1 MDHMDAHGPSSAA
14 EPPGA
19 PCTPAPDELAR
30 LRAALALSQAREAE
44 LAAALQAQDQLVQG
58 LSRHVPGGLMM
69 LDRLPDGH
77 RRVPYASD
85 GLFTLFDLDPT
96 LAQDPDALFL
106 ALIQRMHP
114 DHRGMLHQWEAE
126 AAAGAPVLSGDF
138 LIVCGQGEE
147 RWIAMQLGIQA
158 NDEGHRIWYGMLQD
172 VTVRQKMAHRLV
184 ERDVLLKS
192 LGRNLPGVLFKVWVS
207 PEGEAQLH
215 YVSAQ
220 VKQLYELPDS
230 TSAADWLRHYE
241 RIHPDDVAG
250 VRRLMSTRGLDT
262 SKPISYEYRVLLP
275 SKGLRWLAG
284 QAMPMPE
291 ADGSVSWYGYTS
303 DVTEQKLYADAV
315 ISAEAAERAN
325 RAKSEFLSRMSH
337 ELRTPLNAV
346 IGFAQLL
353 QMDRSTEFGDT
364 QRGHVR
370 LIEKAGQHL
379 LAVLGDVLDLSRI
392 EAGSLPLSITAQDY
406 RHVVDDALHLVSDL
420 ARRHRVT
427 LRTEGMTPHLAV
439 QADRVRLRQVL
450 ANLLVNA
457 IKYNRPGGQVSLSSW
472 KDGDR
477 VVLEVQDSGI
487 GLNATQLA
495 HLFEPFNRLGAEHTG
510 IEGTGIGLVI
520 VHRLVT
526 LMQGQIEAQS
536 TPGQGS
542 SFRIWLP
549 TASDIP
555 VDSGAMPL
563 DDAPPNSATDAPMT
577 ATILYAEDNEVNV
590 LLVQEVIRMRP
601 QWQLQVGRNGAQAL
615 ALAQAHPP
623 DLVLVDMHLGDM
635 SGFDLADAL
644 DRDGRLSKVPRVALS
659 ADAMPD
665 RIHAAQERGFKAYLT
680 KPLDVMALLRCLDEC
695 LPSGLRAS

>member
-1 MDHMDAHGPSSAA
+1 MDAHGPPSAA
-14 EPPGA
+14 ASPSPSGA
-19 PCTPAPDELAR
+19 EAQSELDR
-30 LRAALALSQAREAE
+30 LRTALALSQAREAE
-44 LAAALQAQDQLVQG
+44 LNAQLQRQEQLVQG

-77 RRVPYASD
+77 RHIPYASD
-85 GLFTLFDLDPT
+85 GLFTLFDLDPA
-96 LAQDPDALFL
+96 LAQDPDALFQ
-106 ALIQRMHP
+106 ALVQRLHP
-114 DHRGMLHQWEAE
+114 DHRSMIQRWEVA

-138 LIVCGQGEE
+138 QIVCANGEE
-147 RWIAMQLGIQA
+147 RWIAMQLGIQL
-158 NDEGHRIWYGMLQD
+158 NDDGHRIWYGMLQD
-172 VTVRQKMAHRLV
+172 VTVRQKMAQRLV

-207 PEGEAQLH
+207 PQGERQLQ

-230 TSAADWLRHYE
+230 TQPGDWQRHYE

-250 VRRLMSTRGLDT
+250 VRQLMTGQGLDT
-262 SKPISYEYRVLLP
+262 SKPISYEYRVQLP

-284 QAMPMPE
+284 QVMPMPE

-353 QMDRSTEFGDT
+353 QMDRSTEFGET

-392 EAGSLPLSITAQDY
+392 EAGSLPLNITAQDSA
-406 RHVVDDALHLVSDL
+406 HVVDDALHLVSDL
-420 ARRHRVT
+420 ARRHRIT
-427 LRTEGMTPHLAV
+427 LHTEGMVPHLAV
-439 QADRVRLRQVL
+439 RADRVRLRQVL
-450 ANLLVNA
+450 VNLLVNA
-457 IKYNRPGGQVSLSSW
+457 IKYNRPGGQVALSSW
-472 KDGDR
+472 RDGGR
-477 VVLEVQDSGI
+477 IMLEVRDSGI
-487 GLNATQLA
+487 GMDPTQLA
-495 HLFEPFNRLGAEHTG
+495 HLFEPFNRLGAERTG

-520 VHRLVT
+520 VQRLVT
-526 LMQGQIEAQS
+526 LMQGQIEAHS
-536 TPGQGS
+536 VPGQGS
-542 SFRIWLP
+542 CFRIWLP
-549 TASDIP
+549 AASETP
-555 VDSGAMPL
+555 ADSVAMPL
-563 DDAPPNSATDAPMT
+563 DDTPTTPSTDTPMT

-615 ALAQAHPP
+615 ALAQAQPP
-623 DLVLVDMHLGDM
+623 DLMLVDMHLGDM

-644 DRDGRLSKVPRVALS
+644 DRDGRLRAVPRVALS

-665 RIHAAQERGFKAYLT
+665 RIHAAEARGFKAYLT

-695 LPSGLRAS
+695 LPSGLHAD

>member
-1 MDHMDAHGPSSAA
+1 MDAHGPPSAA
-14 EPPGA
+14 ASPSPSGA
-19 PCTPAPDELAR
+19 EAQSELDR
-30 LRAALALSQAREAE
+30 LRTALALSQAREAE
-44 LAAALQAQDQLVQG
+44 LNAQLQRQEQLVQG

-77 RRVPYASD
+77 RRIPYASD
-85 GLFTLFDLDPT
+85 GLFTLFDLDPA

-106 ALIQRMHP
+106 ALVQRVHP
-114 DHRGMLHQWEAE
+114 DHRSMIQRWEVA

-138 LIVCGQGEE
+138 QIVCANGEE
-147 RWIAMQLGIQA
+147 RWIAMQLGIQL
-158 NDEGHRIWYGMLQD
+158 NDDGHRIWYGMLQD
-172 VTVRQKMAHRLV
+172 VTVRQKMAQRLV

-207 PEGEAQLH
+207 PQGEPQLQ

-230 TSAADWLRHYE
+230 TQPGDWQRHYE

-250 VRRLMSTRGLDT
+250 VRQLMTGQGLDT
-262 SKPISYEYRVLLP
+262 SKPISYEYRVQLP

-284 QAMPMPE
+284 QVMPMPE

-353 QMDRSTEFGDT
+353 QMDRSTEFGET

-392 EAGSLPLSITAQDY
+392 EAGSLPLNITAQDSA
-406 RHVVDDALHLVSDL
+406 HVVDDALHLVSDL
-420 ARRHRVT
+420 ARRHRIT
-427 LRTEGMTPHLAV
+427 LHTEGMVPHLAV
-439 QADRVRLRQVL
+439 RADRVRLRQVL
-450 ANLLVNA
+450 VNLLVNA
-457 IKYNRPGGQVSLSSW
+457 IKYNRPGGQVALSSW
-472 KDGDR
+472 RDGGR
-477 VVLEVQDSGI
+477 IMLEVRDSGI
-487 GLNATQLA
+487 GMDPTQLA
-495 HLFEPFNRLGAEHTG
+495 HLFEPFNRLGAERTG

-520 VHRLVT
+520 VQRLVT
-526 LMQGQIEAQS
+526 LMQGQIEAHS
-536 TPGQGS
+536 VPGQGS
-542 SFRIWLP
+542 CFRIWLP
-549 TASDIP
+549 AASETP
-555 VDSGAMPL
+555 ADSVAMPL
-563 DDAPPNSATDAPMT
+563 DDTPTTPSTDTPMT

-615 ALAQAHPP
+615 ALAQAQPP
-623 DLVLVDMHLGDM
+623 DLMLVDMHLGDM

-644 DRDGRLSKVPRVALS
+644 DRDGRLRAVPRVALS

-665 RIHAAQERGFKAYLT
+665 RIHAAEARGFKAYLT

-695 LPSGLRAS
+695 LPSGLHAD

>member
-1 MDHMDAHGPSSAA
+1 MDAHGPPSAA
-14 EPPGA
+14 ASPSPSGA
-19 PCTPAPDELAR
+19 EAQSELDR
-30 LRAALALSQAREAE
+30 LRTALALSQAREAE
-44 LAAALQAQDQLVQG
+44 LNAQLQRQEQLVQG

-69 LDRLPDGH
+69 LDRLPNGH
-77 RRVPYASD
+77 RRIPYASD
-85 GLFTLFDLDPT
+85 GLFTLFDLDPA

-106 ALIQRMHP
+106 ALVQRLHP
-114 DHRGMLHQWEAE
+114 DHRSMIQRWEVA

-138 LIVCGQGEE
+138 QIVCANGEE
-147 RWIAMQLGIQA
+147 RWIAMQLGIQL
-158 NDEGHRIWYGMLQD
+158 NDDGHRIWYGMLQD
-172 VTVRQKMAHRLV
+172 VTVRQKMAQRLV

-207 PEGEAQLH
+207 PQGEPQLQ

-230 TSAADWLRHYE
+230 TQPGDWQRHYE

-250 VRRLMSTRGLDT
+250 VRQLMTGQGLDT
-262 SKPISYEYRVLLP
+262 SKPISYEYRVQLP

-284 QAMPMPE
+284 QVMPMPE

-353 QMDRSTEFGDT
+353 QMDRSTEFGET

-392 EAGSLPLSITAQDY
+392 EAGSLPLNITAQDSA
-406 RHVVDDALHLVSDL
+406 HVVDDALHLVSDL
-420 ARRHRVT
+420 ARRHRIT
-427 LRTEGMTPHLAV
+427 LHTEGMVPHLAV
-439 QADRVRLRQVL
+439 RADRVRLRQVL
-450 ANLLVNA
+450 VNLLVNA
-457 IKYNRPGGQVSLSSW
+457 IKYNRPGGQVALSSW
-472 KDGDR
+472 RDGGR
-477 VVLEVQDSGI
+477 IMLEVRDSGI
-487 GLNATQLA
+487 GMDPTQLA
-495 HLFEPFNRLGAEHTG
+495 HLFEPFNRLGAERTG

-520 VHRLVT
+520 VQRLVT
-526 LMQGQIEAQS
+526 LMQGQIEAHS
-536 TPGQGS
+536 VPGQGS
-542 SFRIWLP
+542 CFRIWLP
-549 TASDIP
+549 AASETP

-563 DDAPPNSATDAPMT
+563 DDTPTTPPTDTPMT

-615 ALAQAHPP
+615 ALAQAQPP
-623 DLVLVDMHLGDM
+623 DLMLVDMHLGDM

-644 DRDGRLSKVPRVALS
+644 DRDGRLRAVPRVALS

-665 RIHAAQERGFKAYLT
+665 RIHAAEARGFKAYLT

-695 LPSGLRAS
+695 LPSGLHAD

>member
-1 MDHMDAHGPSSAA
+1 MDAHGPPSAA
-14 EPPGA
+14 ASPSPSGA
-19 PCTPAPDELAR
+19 EAQSELDR
-30 LRAALALSQAREAE
+30 LRTALALSQAREAE
-44 LAAALQAQDQLVQG
+44 LNAQLQRQEQLVQG

-77 RRVPYASD
+77 RRIPYASD
-85 GLFTLFDLDPT
+85 GLFTLFDLDPA

-106 ALIQRMHP
+106 ALVQRLHP
-114 DHRGMLHQWEAE
+114 DHRSMIQRWEVA

-138 LIVCGQGEE
+138 QIVCANGEE
-147 RWIAMQLGIQA
+147 RWIAMQLGIQL
-158 NDEGHRIWYGMLQD
+158 NDDGHRIWYGMLQD
-172 VTVRQKMAHRLV
+172 VTVRQKMAQRLV

-207 PEGEAQLH
+207 PQGERQLQ

-230 TSAADWLRHYE
+230 TQPGDWQRHYE

-250 VRRLMSTRGLDT
+250 VRQLMTGQGLDT
-262 SKPISYEYRVLLP
+262 SKPISYEYRVQLP

-284 QAMPMPE
+284 QVMPMPE

-353 QMDRSTEFGDT
+353 QMDRSTEFGET

-392 EAGSLPLSITAQDY
+392 EAGSLPLNITAQDSA
-406 RHVVDDALHLVSDL
+406 HVVDDALHLVSDL
-420 ARRHRVT
+420 ARRHRIT
-427 LRTEGMTPHLAV
+427 LHTEGMVPHLAV
-439 QADRVRLRQVL
+439 RADRVRLRQVL
-450 ANLLVNA
+450 VNLLVNA
-457 IKYNRPGGQVSLSSW
+457 IKYNRPGGQVALSSW
-472 KDGDR
+472 RDGGR
-477 VVLEVQDSGI
+477 IMLEVRDSGI
-487 GLNATQLA
+487 GMDPTQLA
-495 HLFEPFNRLGAEHTG
+495 HLFEPFNRLGAERTG

-520 VHRLVT
+520 VQRLVT
-526 LMQGQIEAQS
+526 LMQGQIEAHS
-536 TPGQGS
+536 VPGQGS
-542 SFRIWLP
+542 CFRIWLP
-549 TASDIP
+549 AASETP
-555 VDSGAMPL
+555 ADSVAMPL
-563 DDAPPNSATDAPMT
+563 DDTPTTPPTDTPMT

-615 ALAQAHPP
+615 ALAQAQPP
-623 DLVLVDMHLGDM
+623 DLMLVDMHLGDM

-644 DRDGRLSKVPRVALS
+644 DRDGRLRAVPRVALS

-665 RIHAAQERGFKAYLT
+665 RIHAAEARGFKAYLT

-695 LPSGLRAS
+695 LPSGLHAD

>member
-1 MDHMDAHGPSSAA
+1 MDAHGPPSAA
-14 EPPGA
+14 ASPSPSGA
-19 PCTPAPDELAR
+19 EAQSELDR
-30 LRAALALSQAREAE
+30 LRTALALSQAREAE
-44 LAAALQAQDQLVQG
+44 LNAQLQRQEQLVQG

-69 LDRLPDGH
+69 LDRLPNGH
-77 RRVPYASD
+77 RRIPYASD
-85 GLFTLFDLDPT
+85 GLFTLFDLDPA
-96 LAQDPDALFL
+96 LGQDPDALFQ
-106 ALIQRMHP
+106 ALIQRLHP
-114 DHRGMLHQWEAE
+114 DHRSMIQRWEVA

-138 LIVCGQGEE
+138 QIVCANGEE
-147 RWIAMQLGIQA
+147 RWIAMQLGIQL
-158 NDEGHRIWYGMLQD
+158 NDDGHRIWYGMLQD
-172 VTVRQKMAHRLV
+172 VTVRQKMAQRLV

-207 PEGEAQLH
+207 PQGEPQLQ

-230 TSAADWLRHYE
+230 TQPGDWQRHYE

-250 VRRLMSTRGLDT
+250 VRQLMTGQGLDT
-262 SKPISYEYRVLLP
+262 SKPISYEYRVQLP

-284 QAMPMPE
+284 QVMPMPE

-353 QMDRSTEFGDT
+353 QMDRSTEFGET

-392 EAGSLPLSITAQDY
+392 EAGSLPLNITAQDSA
-406 RHVVDDALHLVSDL
+406 HVVDDALHLVSDL
-420 ARRHRVT
+420 ARRHRIT
-427 LRTEGMTPHLAV
+427 LHTEGMVPQLTV
-439 QADRVRLRQVL
+439 RADRVRLRQVL
-450 ANLLVNA
+450 VNLLVNA
-457 IKYNRPGGQVSLSSW
+457 IKYNRPGGQVALSSW
-472 KDGDR
+472 RDGGR
-477 VVLEVQDSGI
+477 IMLEVRDSGI
-487 GLNATQLA
+487 GMDPTQLA
-495 HLFEPFNRLGAEHTG
+495 HLFEPFNRLGAERTG

-520 VHRLVT
+520 VQRLVT
-526 LMQGQIEAQS
+526 LMQGQIEAHS
-536 TPGQGS
+536 VPGQGS
-542 SFRIWLP
+542 CFRIWLP
-549 TASDIP
+549 AASETP

-563 DDAPPNSATDAPMT
+563 DDTPTTPPTDTPMT

-615 ALAQAHPP
+615 ALAQAQPP
-623 DLVLVDMHLGDM
+623 DLMLVDMHLGDM

-644 DRDGRLSKVPRVALS
+644 DRDGRLRAVPRVALS

-665 RIHAAQERGFKAYLT
+665 RIHAAEARGFKAYLT

-695 LPSGLRAS
+695 LPSGLHAD

>member
-1 MDHMDAHGPSSAA
+1 MDAHGPPSAA
-14 EPPGA
+14 ASPSPSGA
-19 PCTPAPDELAR
+19 EAQSELDR
-30 LRAALALSQAREAE
+30 LRTALALSQAREAE
-44 LAAALQAQDQLVQG
+44 LNAQLQRQEQLVQG

-69 LDRLPDGH
+69 LDRLPNGH
-77 RRVPYASD
+77 RRIPYASD
-85 GLFTLFDLDPT
+85 GLFTLFDLDPA
-96 LAQDPDALFL
+96 LAQDPDALFQ
-106 ALIQRMHP
+106 ALVQRLHP
-114 DHRGMLHQWEAE
+114 DHRSMIQRWEVA

-138 LIVCGQGEE
+138 QIVCANGEE
-147 RWIAMQLGIQA
+147 RWIAMQLGIQL
-158 NDEGHRIWYGMLQD
+158 NDDGHRIWYGMLQD
-172 VTVRQKMAHRLV
+172 VTVRQKMAQRLV

-207 PEGEAQLH
+207 PQGERQLQ

-230 TSAADWLRHYE
+230 TQPGDWQRHYE

-250 VRRLMSTRGLDT
+250 VRQLMTGQGLDT
-262 SKPISYEYRVLLP
+262 SKPISYEYRVQLP

-284 QAMPMPE
+284 QVMPMPE

-353 QMDRSTEFGDT
+353 QMDRSTEFGET

-392 EAGSLPLSITAQDY
+392 EAGSLPLNITAQDSA
-406 RHVVDDALHLVSDL
+406 HVVDDALHLVSDL
-420 ARRHRVT
+420 ARRHRIT
-427 LRTEGMTPHLAV
+427 LHTEGMVPHLAV
-439 QADRVRLRQVL
+439 RADRVRLRQVL
-450 ANLLVNA
+450 VNLLVNA
-457 IKYNRPGGQVSLSSW
+457 IKYNRPGGQVALSSW
-472 KDGDR
+472 RDGGR
-477 VVLEVQDSGI
+477 IMLEVRDSGI
-487 GLNATQLA
+487 GMDPTQLA
-495 HLFEPFNRLGAEHTG
+495 HLFEPFNRLGAERTG

-520 VHRLVT
+520 VQRLVT
-526 LMQGQIEAQS
+526 LMQGQIEAHS
-536 TPGQGS
+536 VPGQGS
-542 SFRIWLP
+542 CFRIWLP
-549 TASDIP
+549 AASETP
-555 VDSGAMPL
+555 ADSVAMPL
-563 DDAPPNSATDAPMT
+563 DDTPTTPSTDTPMT

-615 ALAQAHPP
+615 ALAQAQPP
-623 DLVLVDMHLGDM
+623 DLMLVDMHLGDM

-644 DRDGRLSKVPRVALS
+644 DRDGRLRAVPRVALS

-665 RIHAAQERGFKAYLT
+665 RIHAAEARGFKAYLT

-695 LPSGLRAS
+695 LPSGLHAD

>member
-1 MDHMDAHGPSSAA
+1 MDAHGPSPAA
-14 EPPGA
+14 ASPGPSGA
-19 PCTPAPDELAR
+19 ATPDELER
-30 LRAALALSQAREAE
+30 LRTALALSQAREAA
-44 LAAALQAQDQLVQG
+44 LSAQLQAQDQLVQG

-77 RRVPYASD
+77 RRIPYASD
-85 GLFTLFDLDPT
+85 GLFTLFDLDPA
-96 LAQDPDALFL
+96 LGQDPDALFV
-106 ALIQRMHP
+106 ALVQRLHP
-114 DHRGMLHQWEAE
+114 DYRSILPQWEAA
-126 AAAGAPVLSGDF
+126 AAAGAPMLSGDF
-138 LIVCGQGEE
+138 QIVCANGEA
-147 RWIAMQLGIQA
+147 RWIAMQLGIQL
-158 NDEGHRIWYGMLQD
+158 NDAGHRIWYGMLQD
-172 VTVRQKMAHRLV
+172 VTVRQKMAHRLL

-192 LGRNLPGVLFKVWVS
+192 LGRNLPGVLFKIWVS
-207 PEGEAQLH
+207 PQGVPQLQ

-220 VKQLYELPDS
+220 VKQLYELPDDLQPG
-230 TSAADWLRHYE
+230 DWTRHYE

-250 VRRLMSTRGLDT
+250 VRRLMMAKDLDT
-262 SKPISYEYRVLLP
+262 SKPISYEYRVQLP

-353 QMDRSTEFGDT
+353 QLDRSTEFGET

-379 LAVLGDVLDLSRI
+379 LSMLGDVLDLSRI
-392 EAGSLPLSITAQDY
+392 EAGSLPLNITAQDCA
-406 RHVVDDALHLVSDL
+406 HVVDDALHLVSDL
-420 ARRHRVT
+420 ARRHRIT
-427 LRTEGMTPHLAV
+427 LHTEGMAPQLTV
-439 QADRVRLRQVL
+439 RADRVRLRQVL
-450 ANLLVNA
+450 VNLLVNA
-457 IKYNRPGGQVSLSSW
+457 IKYNRPGGQVALSSW
-472 KDGDR
+472 QEGGR
-477 VVLEVQDSGI
+477 ILLEVRDSGI
-487 GLNATQLA
+487 GMDATQLA
-495 HLFEPFNRLGAEHTG
+495 HLFEPFNRLGAERTG

-520 VHRLVT
+520 VQRLVT
-526 LMQGQIEAQS
+526 LMQGQIEAHS
-536 TPGQGS
+536 EPGQGS
-542 SFRIWLP
+542 CFRIWLP
-549 TASDIP
+549 AASDTP

-563 DDAPPNSATDAPMT
+563 DDAPSPSPSDTPMT

-601 QWQLQVGRNGAQAL
+601 QWRLQVGRNGAQAL

-623 DLVLVDMHLGDM
+623 DLMLVDMHLGDM

-644 DRDGRLSKVPRVALS
+644 DRDGRLRQVPRVALS

-665 RIHAAQERGFKAYLT
+665 RIHAAEARGFKAYLT

-695 LPSGLRAS
+695 LPSGLNAH

>member
-1 MDHMDAHGPSSAA
+1 MDAHGPPSAA
-14 EPPGA
+14 ASPSPSGA
-19 PCTPAPDELAR
+19 EAQSELDR
-30 LRAALALSQAREAE
+30 LRTALALSQAREAE
-44 LAAALQAQDQLVQG
+44 LKAQLQRQEQLVQG

-77 RRVPYASD
+77 RRIPYASD
-85 GLFTLFDLDPT
+85 GLFTLFDLDPA
-96 LAQDPDALFL
+96 LAQDPDALFQ
-106 ALIQRMHP
+106 ALVQRLHP
-114 DHRGMLHQWEAE
+114 DHRSMIQRWEVA

-138 LIVCGQGEE
+138 QIVCANGEE
-147 RWIAMQLGIQA
+147 RWIAMQLGIQL
-158 NDEGHRIWYGMLQD
+158 NDDGHRIWYGMLQD
-172 VTVRQKMAHRLV
+172 VTVRQKMAQRLV

-207 PEGEAQLH
+207 PQGERQLQ

-230 TSAADWLRHYE
+230 TQPGDWQRHYE

-250 VRRLMSTRGLDT
+250 VRQLMTGQGLDT
-262 SKPISYEYRVLLP
+262 SKPISYEYRVQLP

-284 QAMPMPE
+284 QVMPMPE

-353 QMDRSTEFGDT
+353 QMDRSTEFGET

-392 EAGSLPLSITAQDY
+392 EAGSLPLNITAQDSA
-406 RHVVDDALHLVSDL
+406 HVVDDALHLVSDL
-420 ARRHRVT
+420 ARRHRIT
-427 LRTEGMTPHLAV
+427 LHTEGMVPHLAV
-439 QADRVRLRQVL
+439 RADRVRLRQVL
-450 ANLLVNA
+450 VNLLVNA
-457 IKYNRPGGQVSLSSW
+457 IKYNRPGGQVALSSW
-472 KDGDR
+472 RDGGR
-477 VVLEVQDSGI
+477 IMLEVRDSGI
-487 GLNATQLA
+487 GMDPTQLA
-495 HLFEPFNRLGAEHTG
+495 HLFEPFNRLGAERTG

-520 VHRLVT
+520 VQRLVT
-526 LMQGQIEAQS
+526 LMQGQIEAHS
-536 TPGQGS
+536 VPGQGS
-542 SFRIWLP
+542 CFRIWLP
-549 TASDIP
+549 AASETP
-555 VDSGAMPL
+555 ADSVAMPL
-563 DDAPPNSATDAPMT
+563 DDTPTTPPTDTPMT

-615 ALAQAHPP
+615 ALAQAQPP
-623 DLVLVDMHLGDM
+623 DLMLVDMHLGDM

-644 DRDGRLSKVPRVALS
+644 DRDGRLRAVPRVALS

-665 RIHAAQERGFKAYLT
+665 RIHAAEARGFKAYLT

-695 LPSGLRAS
+695 LPSGLHAD

>member
-1 MDHMDAHGPSSAA
+1 MDAHGPPSAA
-14 EPPGA
+14 ASPSPSGA
-19 PCTPAPDELAR
+19 EAQSELDR
-30 LRAALALSQAREAE
+30 LRTALALSQAREAE
-44 LAAALQAQDQLVQG
+44 LNAQLQRQEQLVQG

-77 RRVPYASD
+77 RHIPYASD
-85 GLFTLFDLDPT
+85 GLFTLFDLDPA
-96 LAQDPDALFL
+96 LAQDPDALFQ
-106 ALIQRMHP
+106 ALVQRLHP
-114 DHRGMLHQWEAE
+114 DHRSMIQRWEVA

-138 LIVCGQGEE
+138 QIVCANGEE
-147 RWIAMQLGIQA
+147 RWIAMQLGIQL
-158 NDEGHRIWYGMLQD
+158 NDDGHRIWYGMLQD
-172 VTVRQKMAHRLV
+172 VTVRQKMAQRLV

-207 PEGEAQLH
+207 PQGERQLQ

-230 TSAADWLRHYE
+230 TQPGDWQRHYE

-250 VRRLMSTRGLDT
+250 VRQLMTGQGLDT
-262 SKPISYEYRVLLP
+262 SKPISYEYRVQLP

-284 QAMPMPE
+284 QVMPMPE

-353 QMDRSTEFGDT
+353 QMDRSTEFGET

-379 LAVLGDVLDLSRI
+379 LAVLGDVVDLSRTG
-392 EAGSLPLSITAQDY
+392 AGSLPLNITAQDSA
-406 RHVVDDALHLVSDL
+406 HVVDDALHLVSDL
-420 ARRHRVT
+420 ARRHRIT
-427 LRTEGMTPHLAV
+427 LHTEGMVPHLAV
-439 QADRVRLRQVL
+439 RADRVRLRQVL
-450 ANLLVNA
+450 VNLLVNA
-457 IKYNRPGGQVSLSSW
+457 IKYNRPGGQVALSSW
-472 KDGDR
+472 RDGGR
-477 VVLEVQDSGI
+477 IMLEVRDSGI
-487 GLNATQLA
+487 GMDPTQLA
-495 HLFEPFNRLGAEHTG
+495 HLFEPFTRLGADRTG

-520 VHRLVT
+520 VQRLVT
-526 LMQGQIEAQS
+526 LMQGQIEAHS
-536 TPGQGS
+536 VPGQGS
-542 SFRIWLP
+542 CFRIWLP
-549 TASDIP
+549 AASETP
-555 VDSGAMPL
+555 ADSVAMPL
-563 DDAPPNSATDAPMT
+563 DDTPTTPSTDTPMT

-615 ALAQAHPP
+615 ALAQAQPP
-623 DLVLVDMHLGDM
+623 DLMLVDMHLGDM

-644 DRDGRLSKVPRVALS
+644 DRDGRLRAVPRVALS

-665 RIHAAQERGFKAYLT
+665 RIHAAEARGFKAYLT

-695 LPSGLRAS
+695 LPSGLHAD

>member
-1 MDHMDAHGPSSAA
+1 MDAHGPPSAA
-14 EPPGA
+14 ASPSPSGA
-19 PCTPAPDELAR
+19 EAQSELDR
-30 LRAALALSQAREAE
+30 LRTALALSQAREAE
-44 LAAALQAQDQLVQG
+44 LNAQLQRQEQLVQG

-77 RRVPYASD
+77 RRIPYASD
-85 GLFTLFDLDPT
+85 GLFTLFDLDPA
-96 LAQDPDALFL
+96 LAQDPDALFQ
-106 ALIQRMHP
+106 ALVQRLHP
-114 DHRGMLHQWEAE
+114 DHRSMIQRWEVA

-138 LIVCGQGEE
+138 QIVCANGEE
-147 RWIAMQLGIQA
+147 RWIAMQLGIQL
-158 NDEGHRIWYGMLQD
+158 NDDGHRIWYGMLQD
-172 VTVRQKMAHRLV
+172 VTVRQKMAQRLV

-207 PEGEAQLH
+207 PQGERQLQ

-230 TSAADWLRHYE
+230 TQPGDWQRHYE

-250 VRRLMSTRGLDT
+250 VRQLMTGQGLDT
-262 SKPISYEYRVLLP
+262 SKPISYEYRVQLP

-284 QAMPMPE
+284 QVMPMPE

-353 QMDRSTEFGDT
+353 QMDRSTEFGET

-392 EAGSLPLSITAQDY
+392 EAGSLPLNITAQDSA
-406 RHVVDDALHLVSDL
+406 HVVDDALHLVSDL
-420 ARRHRVT
+420 ARRHRIT
-427 LRTEGMTPHLAV
+427 LHTEGMVPHLAV
-439 QADRVRLRQVL
+439 RADRVRLRQVL
-450 ANLLVNA
+450 VNLLVNA
-457 IKYNRPGGQVSLSSW
+457 IKYNRPGGQVALSSW
-472 KDGDR
+472 RDGGR
-477 VVLEVQDSGI
+477 IMLEVRDSGI
-487 GLNATQLA
+487 GMDPTQLA
-495 HLFEPFNRLGAEHTG
+495 HLFEPFNRLGAERTG

-520 VHRLVT
+520 VQRLVT
-526 LMQGQIEAQS
+526 LMQGQIEAHS
-536 TPGQGS
+536 VPGQGS
-542 SFRIWLP
+542 CFRIWLP
-549 TASDIP
+549 AASETP
-555 VDSGAMPL
+555 ADSVAMPL
-563 DDAPPNSATDAPMT
+563 DDTPTTPSTDTPMT

-615 ALAQAHPP
+615 ALAQAQPP
-623 DLVLVDMHLGDM
+623 DLMLVDMHLGDM

-644 DRDGRLSKVPRVALS
+644 DRDGRLRAVPRVALS

-665 RIHAAQERGFKAYLT
+665 RIHAAEARGFKAYLT

-695 LPSGLRAS
+695 LPSGLHAD

>member
-1 MDHMDAHGPSSAA
+1 MDAHGPPSAA
-14 EPPGA
+14 ASPSPSGA
-19 PCTPAPDELAR
+19 EAQSELDR
-30 LRAALALSQAREAE
+30 LRTALALSQAREAE
-44 LAAALQAQDQLVQG
+44 LNAQLQRQEQLVQG

-77 RRVPYASD
+77 RRIPYASD
-85 GLFTLFDLDPT
+85 GLFTLFDLDPA

-106 ALIQRMHP
+106 ALVQRVHP
-114 DHRGMLHQWEAE
+114 DHRSMIQRWEVA

-138 LIVCGQGEE
+138 QIVCANGEE
-147 RWIAMQLGIQA
+147 RWIAMQLGIQL
-158 NDEGHRIWYGMLQD
+158 NDDGHRIWYGMLQD
-172 VTVRQKMAHRLV
+172 VTVRQKMAQRLV

-207 PEGEAQLH
+207 PQGEPQLQ

-230 TSAADWLRHYE
+230 TQPGDWQRHYE

-250 VRRLMSTRGLDT
+250 VRQLMTGQGLDT
-262 SKPISYEYRVLLP
+262 SKPISYEYRVQLP

-284 QAMPMPE
+284 QVMPMPE

-353 QMDRSTEFGDT
+353 QMDRSTEFGET

-379 LAVLGDVLDLSRI
+379 LSVLGDVLDLSRI
-392 EAGSLPLSITAQDY
+392 EAGSLPLNITAQDSA
-406 RHVVDDALHLVSDL
+406 HVVDDALHLVSDL
-420 ARRHRVT
+420 ARRHRIT
-427 LRTEGMTPHLAV
+427 LHTEGMVPQLTV
-439 QADRVRLRQVL
+439 RADRVRLRQVL
-450 ANLLVNA
+450 VNLLVNA
-457 IKYNRPGGQVSLSSW
+457 IKYNRPGGQVALSSW
-472 KDGDR
+472 RDGGR
-477 VVLEVQDSGI
+477 IMLEVRDSGI
-487 GLNATQLA
+487 GMDPTQLA
-495 HLFEPFNRLGAEHTG
+495 HLFEPFNRLGAERTG

-520 VHRLVT
+520 VQRLVT
-526 LMQGQIEAQS
+526 LMQGQIEAHS
-536 TPGQGS
+536 VPGQGS
-542 SFRIWLP
+542 CFRIWLP
-549 TASDIP
+549 AASETP

-563 DDAPPNSATDAPMT
+563 DDTPTTPSTDTPMT

-615 ALAQAHPP
+615 ALAQAQPP
-623 DLVLVDMHLGDM
+623 DLMLVDMHLGDM

-644 DRDGRLSKVPRVALS
+644 DRDGRLRTVPRVALS

-665 RIHAAQERGFKAYLT
+665 RIHAAEARGFKAYLT

-695 LPSGLRAS
+695 LPSGLHAD

>member
-1 MDHMDAHGPSSAA
+1 MDAHGPPSAA
-14 EPPGA
+14 ASPSPSGA
-19 PCTPAPDELAR
+19 EAPSELDR
-30 LRAALALSQAREAE
+30 LRTALALSQAREAE
-44 LAAALQAQDQLVQG
+44 LKAQLQRQEQLVQG

-69 LDRLPDGH
+69 LDRLPNGH
-77 RRVPYASD
+77 RRIPYASD
-85 GLFTLFDLDPT
+85 GLFTLFDLDPA

-106 ALIQRMHP
+106 ALVQRLHP
-114 DHRGMLHQWEAE
+114 DHRSMIQRWEVA

-138 LIVCGQGEE
+138 QIVCANGEE
-147 RWIAMQLGIQA
+147 RWIAMQLGIQL
-158 NDEGHRIWYGMLQD
+158 NDDGHRIWYGMLQD
-172 VTVRQKMAHRLV
+172 VTVRQKMAQRLV

-207 PEGEAQLH
+207 PQGEPQLQ

-230 TSAADWLRHYE
+230 TQPGDWQRHYE

-250 VRRLMSTRGLDT
+250 VRQLMTGQGLDT
-262 SKPISYEYRVLLP
+262 SKPISYEYRVQLP

-284 QAMPMPE
+284 QVMPMPE

-353 QMDRSTEFGDT
+353 QMDRSTEFGET

-392 EAGSLPLSITAQDY
+392 EAGSLPLNITAQDSA
-406 RHVVDDALHLVSDL
+406 HVVDDALHLVSDL
-420 ARRHRVT
+420 ARRHRIT
-427 LRTEGMTPHLAV
+427 LHTEGMVPHLAV
-439 QADRVRLRQVL
+439 RADRVRLRQVL
-450 ANLLVNA
+450 VNLLVNA
-457 IKYNRPGGQVSLSSW
+457 IKYNRPGGQVALSSW
-472 KDGDR
+472 RDGGR
-477 VVLEVQDSGI
+477 IMLEVRDSGI
-487 GLNATQLA
+487 GMDPTQLA
-495 HLFEPFNRLGAEHTG
+495 HLFEPFNRLGAERTG

-520 VHRLVT
+520 VQRLVT
-526 LMQGQIEAQS
+526 LMQGQIEAHS
-536 TPGQGS
+536 VPGQGS
-542 SFRIWLP
+542 CFRIWLP
-549 TASDIP
+549 AASETP
-555 VDSGAMPL
+555 ADSVAMPL
-563 DDAPPNSATDAPMT
+563 DDTPTTPSTDTPMT

-615 ALAQAHPP
+615 ALAQAQPP
-623 DLVLVDMHLGDM
+623 DLMLVDMHLGDM

-644 DRDGRLSKVPRVALS
+644 DRDGRLRAVPRVALS

-665 RIHAAQERGFKAYLT
+665 RIHAAEARGFKAYLT

-695 LPSGLRAS
+695 LPSGLHAD

>member
-1 MDHMDAHGPSSAA
+1 MDAHGPPSAA
-14 EPPGA
+14 ASPSPSGA
-19 PCTPAPDELAR
+19 EAQSELDR
-30 LRAALALSQAREAE
+30 LRTALALSQAREAE
-44 LAAALQAQDQLVQG
+44 LNAQLQRQEQLVQG

-77 RRVPYASD
+77 RHIPYASD
-85 GLFTLFDLDPT
+85 GLFTLFDLDPA
-96 LAQDPDALFL
+96 LAQDPDALFQ
-106 ALIQRMHP
+106 ALVQRLHP
-114 DHRGMLHQWEAE
+114 DHRSMIQRWEVA

-138 LIVCGQGEE
+138 QIVCANGEE
-147 RWIAMQLGIQA
+147 RWIAMQLGIQL
-158 NDEGHRIWYGMLQD
+158 NDDGHRIWYGMLQD
-172 VTVRQKMAHRLV
+172 VTVRQKMAQRLV

-207 PEGEAQLH
+207 PQGERQLQ

-230 TSAADWLRHYE
+230 TQPGDWQRHYE

-250 VRRLMSTRGLDT
+250 VRQLMTGQGLDT
-262 SKPISYEYRVLLP
+262 SKPISYEYRVQLP

-284 QAMPMPE
+284 QVMPMPE

-353 QMDRSTEFGDT
+353 QMDRSTEFGET

-392 EAGSLPLSITAQDY
+392 EAGSLPLNITAQDSA
-406 RHVVDDALHLVSDL
+406 HVVDDALHLVSDL
-420 ARRHRVT
+420 AHRHRIT
-427 LRTEGMTPHLAV
+427 LHTEGMVPHLAV
-439 QADRVRLRQVL
+439 RADRVRLRQVL
-450 ANLLVNA
+450 VNLLVNA
-457 IKYNRPGGQVSLSSW
+457 IKYNRPGGQVALSSW
-472 KDGDR
+472 RDGGR
-477 VVLEVQDSGI
+477 IMLEVRDSGI
-487 GLNATQLA
+487 GMDPTQLA
-495 HLFEPFNRLGAEHTG
+495 HLFEPFNRLGAERTG

-520 VHRLVT
+520 VQRLVT
-526 LMQGQIEAQS
+526 LMQGQIEAHS
-536 TPGQGS
+536 VPGQGS
-542 SFRIWLP
+542 CFRIWLP
-549 TASDIP
+549 AASETP
-555 VDSGAMPL
+555 ADSVAMPL
-563 DDAPPNSATDAPMT
+563 DDTPTTPSTDTPMT

-615 ALAQAHPP
+615 ALAQAQPP
-623 DLVLVDMHLGDM
+623 DLMLVDMHLGDM

-644 DRDGRLSKVPRVALS
+644 DRDGRLRAVPRVALS

-665 RIHAAQERGFKAYLT
+665 RIHAAEARGFKAYLT

-695 LPSGLRAS
+695 LPSGLHAD

>member
-1 MDHMDAHGPSSAA
+1 MDAHGPPSAA
-14 EPPGA
+14 ASPSPSGA
-19 PCTPAPDELAR
+19 EAQSELDR
-30 LRAALALSQAREAE
+30 LRTALALSQAREAE
-44 LAAALQAQDQLVQG
+44 LNAQLQRQEQLVQG

-77 RRVPYASD
+77 RHIPYASD
-85 GLFTLFDLDPT
+85 GLFTLFDLDPA
-96 LAQDPDALFL
+96 LGQDPDALFQ
-106 ALIQRMHP
+106 ALVQRLHP
-114 DHRGMLHQWEAE
+114 DHRSMIQRWEVA

-138 LIVCGQGEE
+138 QIVCANGEE
-147 RWIAMQLGIQA
+147 RWIAMQLGIQL
-158 NDEGHRIWYGMLQD
+158 NDDGHRIWYGMLQD
-172 VTVRQKMAHRLV
+172 VTVRQKMAQRLV

-207 PEGEAQLH
+207 PQGEPQLQ

-230 TSAADWLRHYE
+230 TQPGDWQRHYE

-250 VRRLMSTRGLDT
+250 VRQLMTGQGLDT
-262 SKPISYEYRVLLP
+262 SKPISYEYRVQLP

-284 QAMPMPE
+284 QVMPMPE

-353 QMDRSTEFGDT
+353 QMDRSTEFGET
-364 QRGHVR
+364 QRGHVH

-392 EAGSLPLSITAQDY
+392 EAGSLPLNITAQDSA
-406 RHVVDDALHLVSDL
+406 HVVDDALHLVSDL
-420 ARRHRVT
+420 ARRHRIT
-427 LRTEGMTPHLAV
+427 LHTEGMVPHLAV
-439 QADRVRLRQVL
+439 RADRVRLRQVL
-450 ANLLVNA
+450 VNLLVNA
-457 IKYNRPGGQVSLSSW
+457 IKYNRPGGQVALSSW
-472 KDGDR
+472 RDGGR
-477 VVLEVQDSGI
+477 IMLEVRDSGI
-487 GLNATQLA
+487 GMDPTQLA
-495 HLFEPFNRLGAEHTG
+495 HLFEPFNRLGAERTG

-520 VHRLVT
+520 VQRLVT
-526 LMQGQIEAQS
+526 LMQGQIEAHS
-536 TPGQGS
+536 VPGQGS
-542 SFRIWLP
+542 CFRIWLP
-549 TASDIP
+549 AASETP
-555 VDSGAMPL
+555 ADSVAMPL
-563 DDAPPNSATDAPMT
+563 DDTPTTPSTDTPMT

-615 ALAQAHPP
+615 ALAQAQPP
-623 DLVLVDMHLGDM
+623 DLMLVDMHLGDM

-644 DRDGRLSKVPRVALS
+644 DRDGRLRAVPRVALS

-665 RIHAAQERGFKAYLT
+665 RIHAAEARGFKAYLT

-695 LPSGLRAS
+695 LPSGLHAD

>member
-1 MDHMDAHGPSSAA
+1 MDAHGPPSAA
-14 EPPGA
+14 ASPSPSGA
-19 PCTPAPDELAR
+19 EAQSELDR
-30 LRAALALSQAREAE
+30 LRTALALSQAREAE
-44 LAAALQAQDQLVQG
+44 LNAQLQRQEQLVQG

-77 RRVPYASD
+77 RRIPYASD
-85 GLFTLFDLDPT
+85 GLFTLFDLDPA

-106 ALIQRMHP
+106 ALVQRLHP
-114 DHRGMLHQWEAE
+114 DHRSMIQRWEVA

-138 LIVCGQGEE
+138 QIVCANGEE
-147 RWIAMQLGIQA
+147 RWIAMQLGIQL
-158 NDEGHRIWYGMLQD
+158 NDDGHRIWYGMLQD
-172 VTVRQKMAHRLV
+172 VTVRQKMAQRLV

-207 PEGEAQLH
+207 PQGEPQLQ

-230 TSAADWLRHYE
+230 TQPGDWQRHYE

-250 VRRLMSTRGLDT
+250 VRQLMTGQGLDT
-262 SKPISYEYRVLLP
+262 SKPISYEYRVQLP

-284 QAMPMPE
+284 QVMPMPE

-353 QMDRSTEFGDT
+353 QMDRSTEFGET

-392 EAGSLPLSITAQDY
+392 EAGSLPLNITAQDSA
-406 RHVVDDALHLVSDL
+406 HVVDDALHLVSDL
-420 ARRHRVT
+420 AHRHRIT
-427 LRTEGMTPHLAV
+427 LHTEGMVPHLAV
-439 QADRVRLRQVL
+439 RADRVRLRQVL
-450 ANLLVNA
+450 VNLLVNA
-457 IKYNRPGGQVSLSSW
+457 IKYNRPGGQVALSSW
-472 KDGDR
+472 RDGGR
-477 VVLEVQDSGI
+477 IMLEVRDSGI
-487 GLNATQLA
+487 GMDPTQLA
-495 HLFEPFNRLGAEHTG
+495 HLFEPFNRLGAERTG

-520 VHRLVT
+520 VQRLVT
-526 LMQGQIEAQS
+526 LMQGQIEAHS
-536 TPGQGS
+536 VPGQGS
-542 SFRIWLP
+542 CFRIWLP
-549 TASDIP
+549 AASETP

-563 DDAPPNSATDAPMT
+563 DDTPTTPSTDTPMT

-615 ALAQAHPP
+615 ALAQAQPP
-623 DLVLVDMHLGDM
+623 DLMLVDMHLGDM

-644 DRDGRLSKVPRVALS
+644 DRDGRLRAVPRVALS

-665 RIHAAQERGFKAYLT
+665 RIHAAEARGFKAYLT

-695 LPSGLRAS
+695 LPSGLHAD

>member
-1 MDHMDAHGPSSAA
+1 MDAHGPPSAA
-14 EPPGA
+14 ASPSPSGA
-19 PCTPAPDELAR
+19 EAQSELDR
-30 LRAALALSQAREAE
+30 LRTALALSQAREAE
-44 LAAALQAQDQLVQG
+44 LNAKLQRQEQLVQG

-77 RRVPYASD
+77 RRIPYASD
-85 GLFTLFDLDPT
+85 GLFTLFDLDPA

-106 ALIQRMHP
+106 ALVQRVHP
-114 DHRGMLHQWEAE
+114 DHRSMIQRWEVA

-138 LIVCGQGEE
+138 QIVCANGEE
-147 RWIAMQLGIQA
+147 RWIAMQLGIQL
-158 NDEGHRIWYGMLQD
+158 NDDGHRIWYGMLQD
-172 VTVRQKMAHRLV
+172 VTVRQKMAQRLV

-207 PEGEAQLH
+207 PQGEPQLQ

-230 TSAADWLRHYE
+230 TQPGDWQRHYE

-250 VRRLMSTRGLDT
+250 VRQLMTGQGLDT
-262 SKPISYEYRVLLP
+262 SKPISYEYRVQLP

-284 QAMPMPE
+284 QVMPMPE

-353 QMDRSTEFGDT
+353 QMDRSTEFGET

-392 EAGSLPLSITAQDY
+392 EAGSLPLNITAQDSA
-406 RHVVDDALHLVSDL
+406 HVVDDALHLVSDL
-420 ARRHRVT
+420 ARRHRIT
-427 LRTEGMTPHLAV
+427 LHTEGMVPHLAV
-439 QADRVRLRQVL
+439 RADRVRLRQVL
-450 ANLLVNA
+450 VNLLVNA
-457 IKYNRPGGQVSLSSW
+457 IKYNRPGGQVALSSW
-472 KDGDR
+472 RDGGR
-477 VVLEVQDSGI
+477 IMLEVRDSGI
-487 GLNATQLA
+487 GMDPTQLA
-495 HLFEPFNRLGAEHTG
+495 HLFEPFNRLGAERTG

-520 VHRLVT
+520 VQRLVT
-526 LMQGQIEAQS
+526 LMQGQIEAHS
-536 TPGQGS
+536 VPGQGS
-542 SFRIWLP
+542 CFRIWLP
-549 TASDIP
+549 AASETP
-555 VDSGAMPL
+555 ADSVAMPL
-563 DDAPPNSATDAPMT
+563 DDTPTTPSTDTPMT

-615 ALAQAHPP
+615 ALAQAQPP
-623 DLVLVDMHLGDM
+623 DLMLVDMHLGDM

-644 DRDGRLSKVPRVALS
+644 DRDGRLRAVPRVALS

-665 RIHAAQERGFKAYLT
+665 RIHAAEARGFKAYLT

-695 LPSGLRAS
+695 LPSGLHAD

>member
-1 MDHMDAHGPSSAA
+1 MDAHGPPSAA
-14 EPPGA
+14 ASHSPSGA
-19 PCTPAPDELAR
+19 EAPSELDR
-30 LRAALALSQAREAE
+30 LRTALALSQAREAE
-44 LAAALQAQDQLVQG
+44 LNAQLQRQEHLVQG

-77 RRVPYASD
+77 RHIPYASD
-85 GLFTLFDLDPT
+85 GLFTLFDLDPA

-106 ALIQRMHP
+106 ALVQRVHP
-114 DHRGMLHQWEAE
+114 DHRSMIQRWEVA

-138 LIVCGQGEE
+138 QIVCANGEE
-147 RWIAMQLGIQA
+147 RWIAMQLGIQL
-158 NDEGHRIWYGMLQD
+158 NDDGHRIWYGMLQD
-172 VTVRQKMAHRLV
+172 VTVRQKMAQRLV

-207 PEGEAQLH
+207 PQGERQLQ

-230 TSAADWLRHYE
+230 TQPGDWQRHYE

-250 VRRLMSTRGLDT
+250 VRQLMTGQGLDT
-262 SKPISYEYRVLLP
+262 SKPISYEYRVQLP

-284 QAMPMPE
+284 QVMPMPE

-353 QMDRSTEFGDT
+353 QMDRSTEFGET

-392 EAGSLPLSITAQDY
+392 EAGSLPLNITAQDSA
-406 RHVVDDALHLVSDL
+406 HVVDDALHLVSDL
-420 ARRHRVT
+420 ARRHRIT
-427 LRTEGMTPHLAV
+427 LHTEGMVPHLAV
-439 QADRVRLRQVL
+439 RADRVRLRQVL
-450 ANLLVNA
+450 VNLLVNA
-457 IKYNRPGGQVSLSSW
+457 IKYNRPGGQVALSSW
-472 KDGDR
+472 RDGGR
-477 VVLEVQDSGI
+477 IMLEVRDSGI
-487 GLNATQLA
+487 GMDPTQLA
-495 HLFEPFNRLGAEHTG
+495 HLFEPFNRLGAERTG

-520 VHRLVT
+520 VQRLVT
-526 LMQGQIEAQS
+526 LMQGQIEAHS
-536 TPGQGS
+536 VPGQGS
-542 SFRIWLP
+542 CFRIWLP
-549 TASDIP
+549 AASETP
-555 VDSGAMPL
+555 ADSVAMPL
-563 DDAPPNSATDAPMT
+563 DDTPTTPSTDTPMT

-615 ALAQAHPP
+615 ALAQAQPP
-623 DLVLVDMHLGDM
+623 DLMLVDMHLGDM

-644 DRDGRLSKVPRVALS
+644 DRDGRLRAVPRVALS

-665 RIHAAQERGFKAYLT
+665 RIHAAEARGFKAYLT

-695 LPSGLRAS
+695 LPSGLHAD

>member
-1 MDHMDAHGPSSAA
+1 MDAHGPPSAA
-14 EPPGA
+14 ASPSPSGA
-19 PCTPAPDELAR
+19 EAQSELDR
-30 LRAALALSQAREAE
+30 LRTALALSQAREAE
-44 LAAALQAQDQLVQG
+44 LNAQLQRQEQLVQG

-69 LDRLPDGH
+69 LDRLPNGH
-77 RRVPYASD
+77 RRIPYASD
-85 GLFTLFDLDPT
+85 GLFTLFDLDPA
-96 LAQDPDALFL
+96 LAQDPDALFQ
-106 ALIQRMHP
+106 ALVQRLHP
-114 DHRGMLHQWEAE
+114 DHRSMIQRWEVA

-138 LIVCGQGEE
+138 QIVCANGEE
-147 RWIAMQLGIQA
+147 RWIAMQLGIQL
-158 NDEGHRIWYGMLQD
+158 NDDGHRIWYGMLQD
-172 VTVRQKMAHRLV
+172 VTVRQKMAQRLV

-207 PEGEAQLH
+207 PQGERQLQ

-230 TSAADWLRHYE
+230 TQPGDWQRHYE

-250 VRRLMSTRGLDT
+250 VRQLMTGQGLDT
-262 SKPISYEYRVLLP
+262 SKPISYEYRVQLP

-284 QAMPMPE
+284 QVMPMPE

-353 QMDRSTEFGDT
+353 QMDRSTEFGET

-392 EAGSLPLSITAQDY
+392 EAGSLPLNITAQDSA
-406 RHVVDDALHLVSDL
+406 HVVDDALHLVSDL
-420 ARRHRVT
+420 AHRHRIT
-427 LRTEGMTPHLAV
+427 LHTEGMVPHLAV
-439 QADRVRLRQVL
+439 RADRVRLRQVL
-450 ANLLVNA
+450 VNLLVNA
-457 IKYNRPGGQVSLSSW
+457 IKYNRPGGQVALSSW
-472 KDGDR
+472 RDGGR
-477 VVLEVQDSGI
+477 IMLEVRDSGI
-487 GLNATQLA
+487 GMDPTQLA
-495 HLFEPFNRLGAEHTG
+495 HLFEPFNRLGAERTG

-520 VHRLVT
+520 VQRLVT
-526 LMQGQIEAQS
+526 LMQGQIEAHS
-536 TPGQGS
+536 VPGQGS
-542 SFRIWLP
+542 CFRIWLP
-549 TASDIP
+549 AASETP
-555 VDSGAMPL
+555 ADSVAMPL
-563 DDAPPNSATDAPMT
+563 DDTPTTPSTDTPMT

-615 ALAQAHPP
+615 ALAQAQPP
-623 DLVLVDMHLGDM
+623 DLMLVDMHLGDM

-644 DRDGRLSKVPRVALS
+644 DRDGRLRAVPRVALS

-665 RIHAAQERGFKAYLT
+665 RIHAAEARGFKAYLT

-695 LPSGLRAS
+695 LPSGLHAD

>member
-1 MDHMDAHGPSSAA
+1 MDPHGPSADAA
-14 EPPGA
+14 LPPPPGTVT
-19 PCTPAPDELAR
+19 TPELDR
-30 LRAALALSQAREAE
+30 LRAALSRSEAREAALTAQLQARE
-44 LAAALQAQDQLVQG
+44 QLVQG
-58 LSRHVPGGLMM
+58 LSRHVPGGLMV

-77 RRVPYASD
+77 RRIPYASD
-85 GLFTLFDLDPT
+85 GLFTLFDLDPA
-96 LAQDPDALFL
+96 LAQDPDALFV
-106 ALIQRMHP
+106 ALVQRVHP
-114 DHRGMLHQWEAE
+114 EHRGMIQQWEVA

-138 LIVCGQGEE
+138 QIVCANGEE
-147 RWIAMQLGIQA
+147 RWIAMQLGIQL
-158 NDEGHRIWYGMLQD
+158 NDDGHRIWYGMLQD
-172 VTVRQKMAHRLV
+172 VTVRQKMAQRLV

-207 PEGEAQLH
+207 PQGEPQLQ

-230 TSAADWLRHYE
+230 TQPGDWQRHYE

-250 VRRLMSTRGLDT
+250 VRQLMTGQGLDT
-262 SKPISYEYRVLLP
+262 SKPISYEYRVQLP

-284 QAMPMPE
+284 QVMPMPE

-353 QMDRSTEFGDT
+353 QMDRSHEFGET

-379 LAVLGDVLDLSRI
+379 LSVLGDVLDLSRI
-392 EAGSLPLSITAQDY
+392 EAGSLPLNITAQDC
-406 RHVVDDALHLVSDL
+406 RHVVEDALQMVSDL
-420 ARRHRVT
+420 ARRHRIT
-427 LRTEGMTPHLAV
+427 LHADEVAEHLTV
-439 QADRVRLRQVL
+439 QADRVRLQQVL
-450 ANLLVNA
+450 VNLLVNA
-457 IKYNRPGGQVSLSSW
+457 IKYNRPGGQVAVRAWL
-472 KDGDR
+472 DADR
-477 VVLEVQDSGI
+477 VVLEVQDTGM
-487 GLNATQLA
+487 GLDATQLA
-495 HLFEPFNRLGAEHTG
+495 HLFEPFNRLGAERTG

-526 LMQGQIEAQS
+526 LMHGQIEAQS
-536 TPGQGS
+536 APGQGS
-542 SFRIWLP
+542 CFRIGLP
-549 TASDIP
+549 SASDPP

-563 DDAPPNSATDAPMT
+563 DELPSRPPSAEPLMT

-601 QWQLQVGRNGAQAL
+601 QWQLQVGRSGAQAL
-615 ALAQAHPP
+615 ALAQAAPP
-623 DLVLVDMHLGDM
+623 DLMLVDMHLGDM

-644 DRDGRLSKVPRVALS
+644 DRDGRLRAVPRVALS

-665 RIHAAQERGFKAYLT
+665 RIHAAEARGFKAYLT
-680 KPLDVMALLRCLDEC
+680 KPLDVMALLRCLDEH
-695 LPSGLRAS
+695 LPSGLNPG

>member
-1 MDHMDAHGPSSAA
+1 MDAHGPPSAA
-14 EPPGA
+14 ASPSPSGA
-19 PCTPAPDELAR
+19 EAQSELDR
-30 LRAALALSQAREAE
+30 LRTALALSQAREAE
-44 LAAALQAQDQLVQG
+44 LNAQLQRQEQLVQG

-77 RRVPYASD
+77 RRIPYASD
-85 GLFTLFDLDPT
+85 GLFTLFDLDPA
-96 LAQDPDALFL
+96 LAQDPDALFQ
-106 ALIQRMHP
+106 ALVQRLHP
-114 DHRGMLHQWEAE
+114 DHRSMIQRWEVA

-138 LIVCGQGEE
+138 QIVCANGEE
-147 RWIAMQLGIQA
+147 RWIAMQLGIQL
-158 NDEGHRIWYGMLQD
+158 NDDGHRIWYGMLQD
-172 VTVRQKMAHRLV
+172 VTVRQKMAQRLV

-207 PEGEAQLH
+207 PQGERQLQ

-230 TSAADWLRHYE
+230 TQPGDWQRHYE

-250 VRRLMSTRGLDT
+250 VRQLMTGQGLDT
-262 SKPISYEYRVLLP
+262 SKPISYEYRVQLP

-284 QAMPMPE
+284 QVMPMPE

-353 QMDRSTEFGDT
+353 QMDRSTEFGET

-392 EAGSLPLSITAQDY
+392 EAGSLPLNITAQDSA
-406 RHVVDDALHLVSDL
+406 HVVDDALHLVSDL
-420 ARRHRVT
+420 AHRHRIT
-427 LRTEGMTPHLAV
+427 LHTEGMVPHLAV
-439 QADRVRLRQVL
+439 RADRVRLRQVL
-450 ANLLVNA
+450 VNLLVNA
-457 IKYNRPGGQVSLSSW
+457 IKYNRPGGQVALSSW
-472 KDGDR
+472 RDGGR
-477 VVLEVQDSGI
+477 IMLEVRDSGI
-487 GLNATQLA
+487 GMDPTQLA
-495 HLFEPFNRLGAEHTG
+495 HLFEPFNRLGAERTG

-520 VHRLVT
+520 VQRLVT
-526 LMQGQIEAQS
+526 LMQGQIEAHS
-536 TPGQGS
+536 VPGQGS
-542 SFRIWLP
+542 CFRIWLP
-549 TASDIP
+549 AASETP
-555 VDSGAMPL
+555 ADSVAMPL
-563 DDAPPNSATDAPMT
+563 DDTPTTPSTDTPMT

-615 ALAQAHPP
+615 ALAQAQPP
-623 DLVLVDMHLGDM
+623 DLMLVDMHLGDM

-644 DRDGRLSKVPRVALS
+644 DRDGRLRAVPRVALS

-665 RIHAAQERGFKAYLT
+665 RIHAAEARGFKAYLT

-695 LPSGLRAS
+695 LPSGLHAD

>member
-1 MDHMDAHGPSSAA
+1 MDAHGPPSAA
-14 EPPGA
+14 ASPSPSGA
-19 PCTPAPDELAR
+19 EAQSELDR
-30 LRAALALSQAREAE
+30 LRTALALSQAREAE
-44 LAAALQAQDQLVQG
+44 LNAQLQRQEQLVQG

-77 RRVPYASD
+77 RHIPYASD
-85 GLFTLFDLDPT
+85 GLFTLFDLDPA
-96 LAQDPDALFL
+96 LAQDPDALFQ
-106 ALIQRMHP
+106 ALVQRLHP
-114 DHRGMLHQWEAE
+114 DHRSMIQRWEVA

-138 LIVCGQGEE
+138 QIVCANGEE
-147 RWIAMQLGIQA
+147 RWIAMQLGIQL
-158 NDEGHRIWYGMLQD
+158 NDDGHRIWYGMLQD
-172 VTVRQKMAHRLV
+172 VTVRQKMAQRLV

-207 PEGEAQLH
+207 PQGERQLQ

-230 TSAADWLRHYE
+230 TQPGDWQRHYE

-250 VRRLMSTRGLDT
+250 VRQLMTGQGLDT
-262 SKPISYEYRVLLP
+262 SKPISYEYRVQLP

-284 QAMPMPE
+284 QVMPMPE

-353 QMDRSTEFGDT
+353 QMDRSTEFGET

-379 LAVLGDVLDLSRI
+379 LSVLGDVLDLSRI
-392 EAGSLPLSITAQDY
+392 EAGSLPLNITAQDSA
-406 RHVVDDALHLVSDL
+406 HVVDDALHLVSDL
-420 ARRHRVT
+420 AHRHRIT
-427 LRTEGMTPHLAV
+427 LHTEGMVPHLAV
-439 QADRVRLRQVL
+439 RADRVRLRQVL
-450 ANLLVNA
+450 VNLLVNA
-457 IKYNRPGGQVSLSSW
+457 IKYNRPGGQVALSSW
-472 KDGDR
+472 RDGGR
-477 VVLEVQDSGI
+477 IMLEVRDSGI
-487 GLNATQLA
+487 GMDPTQLA
-495 HLFEPFNRLGAEHTG
+495 HLFEPFNRLGAERTG

-520 VHRLVT
+520 VQRLVT
-526 LMQGQIEAQS
+526 LMQGQIEAHS
-536 TPGQGS
+536 VPGQGS
-542 SFRIWLP
+542 CFRIWLP
-549 TASDIP
+549 AASETP
-555 VDSGAMPL
+555 ADSVAMPL
-563 DDAPPNSATDAPMT
+563 DDTPTTPPTDTPMT

-615 ALAQAHPP
+615 ALAQAQPP
-623 DLVLVDMHLGDM
+623 DLMLVDMHLGDM

-644 DRDGRLSKVPRVALS
+644 DRDGRLRAVPRVALS

-665 RIHAAQERGFKAYLT
+665 RIHAAEARGFKAYLT

-695 LPSGLRAS
+695 LPSGLHAA

>member
-1 MDHMDAHGPSSAA
+1 MDAHGPPSAA
-14 EPPGA
+14 ASPSPSGA
-19 PCTPAPDELAR
+19 EAPSELDR
-30 LRAALALSQAREAE
+30 LRTALALSQAREAE
-44 LAAALQAQDQLVQG
+44 LNAQLQRQEQLVQG

-77 RRVPYASD
+77 RRIPYASD
-85 GLFTLFDLDPT
+85 GLFTLFDLDPA
-96 LAQDPDALFL
+96 LAQDPDALFQ
-106 ALIQRMHP
+106 ALVQRLHP
-114 DHRGMLHQWEAE
+114 DHRSMIQRWEVA

-138 LIVCGQGEE
+138 QIVCANGEE
-147 RWIAMQLGIQA
+147 RWIAMQLGIQL
-158 NDEGHRIWYGMLQD
+158 NDDGHRIWYGMLQD
-172 VTVRQKMAHRLV
+172 VTVRQKMAQRLV

-207 PEGEAQLH
+207 PQGERQLQ

-230 TSAADWLRHYE
+230 TQPGDWQRHYE

-250 VRRLMSTRGLDT
+250 VRQLMTGQGLDT
-262 SKPISYEYRVLLP
+262 SKPISYEYRVQLP

-284 QAMPMPE
+284 QVMPMPE

-353 QMDRSTEFGDT
+353 QMDRSTEFGET

-392 EAGSLPLSITAQDY
+392 EAGSLPLNITAQDSA
-406 RHVVDDALHLVSDL
+406 HVVDDALHLVSDL
-420 ARRHRVT
+420 ARRHRIT
-427 LRTEGMTPHLAV
+427 LHTEGMVPHLAV
-439 QADRVRLRQVL
+439 RADRVRLRQVL
-450 ANLLVNA
+450 VNLLVNA
-457 IKYNRPGGQVSLSSW
+457 IKYNRPGGQVALSSW
-472 KDGDR
+472 RDGGR
-477 VVLEVQDSGI
+477 IMLEVRDSGI
-487 GLNATQLA
+487 GMDPTQLA
-495 HLFEPFNRLGAEHTG
+495 HLFEPFNRLGAERTG

-520 VHRLVT
+520 VQRLVT
-526 LMQGQIEAQS
+526 LMQGQIEAHS
-536 TPGQGS
+536 VPGQGS
-542 SFRIWLP
+542 CFRIWLP
-549 TASDIP
+549 AASETP
-555 VDSGAMPL
+555 ADSVAMPL
-563 DDAPPNSATDAPMT
+563 DDTPTTPSTDTPMT

-615 ALAQAHPP
+615 ALAQAQPP
-623 DLVLVDMHLGDM
+623 DLMLVDMHLGDM

-644 DRDGRLSKVPRVALS
+644 DRDGRLRAVPRVALS

-665 RIHAAQERGFKAYLT
+665 RIHAAEARGFKAYLT

-695 LPSGLRAS
+695 LPSGLHAD

>member
-1 MDHMDAHGPSSAA
+1 MDAHGPPSAA
-14 EPPGA
+14 ASPSPSGA
-19 PCTPAPDELAR
+19 EAQSELDR
-30 LRAALALSQAREAE
+30 LRTALALSQAREAE
-44 LAAALQAQDQLVQG
+44 LKAQLQRQEQLVQG

-77 RRVPYASD
+77 RHIPYASD
-85 GLFTLFDLDPT
+85 GLFTLFDLDPA
-96 LAQDPDALFL
+96 LAQDPDALFQ
-106 ALIQRMHP
+106 ALVQRLHP
-114 DHRGMLHQWEAE
+114 DHRSMIQRWEVA

-138 LIVCGQGEE
+138 QIVCANGEE
-147 RWIAMQLGIQA
+147 RWIAMQLGIQL
-158 NDEGHRIWYGMLQD
+158 NDDGHRIWYGMLQD
-172 VTVRQKMAHRLV
+172 VTVRQKMAQRLV

-207 PEGEAQLH
+207 PQGERQLQ

-230 TSAADWLRHYE
+230 TQPGDWQRHYE

-250 VRRLMSTRGLDT
+250 VRQLMTGQGLDT
-262 SKPISYEYRVLLP
+262 SKPISYEYRVQLP

-284 QAMPMPE
+284 QVIPMPE

-353 QMDRSTEFGDT
+353 QMDRSTEFGET

-392 EAGSLPLSITAQDY
+392 EAGSLPLNITAQDSA
-406 RHVVDDALHLVSDL
+406 HVVDDALHLVSDL
-420 ARRHRVT
+420 AHRHRIT
-427 LRTEGMTPHLAV
+427 LHTEGMVPHLAV
-439 QADRVRLRQVL
+439 RADRVRLRQVL
-450 ANLLVNA
+450 VNLLVNA
-457 IKYNRPGGQVSLSSW
+457 IKYNRPGGQVALSSW
-472 KDGDR
+472 RDGGR
-477 VVLEVQDSGI
+477 IMLEVRDSGI
-487 GLNATQLA
+487 GMDPTQLA
-495 HLFEPFNRLGAEHTG
+495 HLFEPFNRLGAERTG

-520 VHRLVT
+520 VQRLVT
-526 LMQGQIEAQS
+526 LMQGQIEAHS
-536 TPGQGS
+536 VPGQGS
-542 SFRIWLP
+542 CFRIWLP
-549 TASDIP
+549 AASETP
-555 VDSGAMPL
+555 ADSVAMPL
-563 DDAPPNSATDAPMT
+563 DDTPTTPSTDTPMT

-615 ALAQAHPP
+615 ALAQAQPP
-623 DLVLVDMHLGDM
+623 DLMLVDMHLGDM

-644 DRDGRLSKVPRVALS
+644 DRDGRLRAVPRVALS

-665 RIHAAQERGFKAYLT
+665 RIHAAEARGFKAYLT

-695 LPSGLRAS
+695 LPSGLHAD

>member
-1 MDHMDAHGPSSAA
+1 MDAHGPPSAA
-14 EPPGA
+14 ASPSPSGA
-19 PCTPAPDELAR
+19 EAQSELDR
-30 LRAALALSQAREAE
+30 LRTALALSQAREAE
-44 LAAALQAQDQLVQG
+44 LNAQLQRQEQLVQG

-77 RRVPYASD
+77 RRIPYASD
-85 GLFTLFDLDPT
+85 GLFTLFDLDPA
-96 LAQDPDALFL
+96 LAQDPDALFQ
-106 ALIQRMHP
+106 ALVQRLHP
-114 DHRGMLHQWEAE
+114 DHRSMIQRWEVA

-138 LIVCGQGEE
+138 QIVCANGEE
-147 RWIAMQLGIQA
+147 RWIAMQLGIQL
-158 NDEGHRIWYGMLQD
+158 NDDGHRIWYGMLQD
-172 VTVRQKMAHRLV
+172 VTVRQKMAQRLV

-207 PEGEAQLH
+207 PQGEPQLQ

-230 TSAADWLRHYE
+230 TQPGDWQRHYE

-250 VRRLMSTRGLDT
+250 VRQLMTGQGLDT
-262 SKPISYEYRVLLP
+262 SKPISYEYRVQLP

-284 QAMPMPE
+284 QVMPMPE

-353 QMDRSTEFGDT
+353 QMDRSTEFGET

-392 EAGSLPLSITAQDY
+392 EAGSLPLNITAQDSA
-406 RHVVDDALHLVSDL
+406 HVVDDALHLVSDL
-420 ARRHRVT
+420 ARRHRIT
-427 LRTEGMTPHLAV
+427 LHTEGMVPHLAV
-439 QADRVRLRQVL
+439 RADRVRLRQVL
-450 ANLLVNA
+450 VNLLVNA
-457 IKYNRPGGQVSLSSW
+457 IKYNRPGGQVALSSW
-472 KDGDR
+472 RDGGR
-477 VVLEVQDSGI
+477 IMLEVRDSGI
-487 GLNATQLA
+487 GMDPTQLA
-495 HLFEPFNRLGAEHTG
+495 HLFEPFNRLGAERTG

-520 VHRLVT
+520 VQRLVT
-526 LMQGQIEAQS
+526 LMQGQIEAHS
-536 TPGQGS
+536 VPGQGS
-542 SFRIWLP
+542 CFRIWLP
-549 TASDIP
+549 AASETP

-563 DDAPPNSATDAPMT
+563 DDTPTTPPTDTPMT

-615 ALAQAHPP
+615 ALAQAQPP
-623 DLVLVDMHLGDM
+623 DLMLVDMHLGDM

-644 DRDGRLSKVPRVALS
+644 DRDGRLRAVPRVALS

-665 RIHAAQERGFKAYLT
+665 RIHAAEARGFKAYLT

-695 LPSGLRAS
+695 LPSGLHAD

>member
-1 MDHMDAHGPSSAA
+1 MDAHGPPSAA
-14 EPPGA
+14 ASPSPSGA
-19 PCTPAPDELAR
+19 EAQSELDR
-30 LRAALALSQAREAE
+30 LRTALALSQAREAE
-44 LAAALQAQDQLVQG
+44 LNAQLQRQEQLVQG

-77 RRVPYASD
+77 RHIPYASD
-85 GLFTLFDLDPT
+85 GLFTLFDLDPA

-106 ALIQRMHP
+106 ALVQRLHP
-114 DHRGMLHQWEAE
+114 DHRSMIQRWEVA

-138 LIVCGQGEE
+138 QIVCANGEE
-147 RWIAMQLGIQA
+147 RWIAMQLGIQL
-158 NDEGHRIWYGMLQD
+158 NDDGHRIWYGMLQD
-172 VTVRQKMAHRLV
+172 VTVRQKMAQRLV

-207 PEGEAQLH
+207 PQGERQLQ

-230 TSAADWLRHYE
+230 TQPGDWQRHYE

-250 VRRLMSTRGLDT
+250 VRQLMTGQGLDT
-262 SKPISYEYRVLLP
+262 SKPISYEYRVQLP

-284 QAMPMPE
+284 QVMPMPE

-353 QMDRSTEFGDT
+353 QMDRSTEFGET

-392 EAGSLPLSITAQDY
+392 EAGSLPLNITAQDSA
-406 RHVVDDALHLVSDL
+406 HVVDDALHLVSDL
-420 ARRHRVT
+420 ARRHRIT
-427 LRTEGMTPHLAV
+427 LHTEGMVPHLAV
-439 QADRVRLRQVL
+439 RADRVRLRQVL
-450 ANLLVNA
+450 VNLLVNA
-457 IKYNRPGGQVSLSSW
+457 IKYNRPGGQVALSSW
-472 KDGDR
+472 RDGGR
-477 VVLEVQDSGI
+477 IMLEVRDSGI
-487 GLNATQLA
+487 GMDPTQLA
-495 HLFEPFNRLGAEHTG
+495 HLFEPFNRLGAERTG

-520 VHRLVT
+520 VQRLVT
-526 LMQGQIEAQS
+526 LMQGQIEAHS
-536 TPGQGS
+536 VPGQGS
-542 SFRIWLP
+542 CFRIWLP
-549 TASDIP
+549 AASETP
-555 VDSGAMPL
+555 ADSVAMPL
-563 DDAPPNSATDAPMT
+563 DDTPTTPSTDTPMT

-615 ALAQAHPP
+615 ALAQAQPP
-623 DLVLVDMHLGDM
+623 DLMLVDMHLGDM

-644 DRDGRLSKVPRVALS
+644 DRDGRLRAVPRVALS

-665 RIHAAQERGFKAYLT
+665 RIHAAEARGFKAYLT

-695 LPSGLRAS
+695 LPSGLHAD

>member
-1 MDHMDAHGPSSAA
+1 MDAHGPPSAA
-14 EPPGA
+14 ASPSPSGA
-19 PCTPAPDELAR
+19 EAPSELDR
-30 LRAALALSQAREAE
+30 LRTALALSQAREAE
-44 LAAALQAQDQLVQG
+44 LKAQLQRQEQLVQG

-69 LDRLPDGH
+69 LDRLPNGH
-77 RRVPYASD
+77 RRIPHASD
-85 GLFTLFDLDPT
+85 GLFTLFDLDPA

-106 ALIQRMHP
+106 ALVQRVHP
-114 DHRGMLHQWEAE
+114 DHRSMIQRWEVA

-138 LIVCGQGEE
+138 QIVCANGEE
-147 RWIAMQLGIQA
+147 RWIAMQLGIQL
-158 NDEGHRIWYGMLQD
+158 NDDGHRIWYGMLQD
-172 VTVRQKMAHRLV
+172 VTVRQKMAQRLV

-207 PEGEAQLH
+207 PQGERQLQ

-230 TSAADWLRHYE
+230 TQPGDWQRHYE

-250 VRRLMSTRGLDT
+250 VRQLMTGQGLDT
-262 SKPISYEYRVLLP
+262 SKPISYEYRVQLP

-284 QAMPMPE
+284 QVMPMPE

-353 QMDRSTEFGDT
+353 QMDRSTEFGET

-392 EAGSLPLSITAQDY
+392 EAGSLPLNITAQDSA
-406 RHVVDDALHLVSDL
+406 HVVDDALHLVSDL
-420 ARRHRVT
+420 ARRHRIT
-427 LRTEGMTPHLAV
+427 LHTEGMVPHLAV
-439 QADRVRLRQVL
+439 RADRVRLRQVL
-450 ANLLVNA
+450 VNLLVNA
-457 IKYNRPGGQVSLSSW
+457 IKYNRPGGQVALSSW
-472 KDGDR
+472 RDGGR
-477 VVLEVQDSGI
+477 IMLEVRDSGI
-487 GLNATQLA
+487 GMDPTQLA
-495 HLFEPFNRLGAEHTG
+495 HLFEPFNRLGAERTG

-520 VHRLVT
+520 VQRLVT
-526 LMQGQIEAQS
+526 LMQGQIEAHS
-536 TPGQGS
+536 VPGQGS
-542 SFRIWLP
+542 CFRIWLP
-549 TASDIP
+549 AASETP
-555 VDSGAMPL
+555 ADSVAMPL
-563 DDAPPNSATDAPMT
+563 DDTPTTPPTDTPMT

-615 ALAQAHPP
+615 ALAQAQPP
-623 DLVLVDMHLGDM
+623 DLMLVDMHLGDM

-644 DRDGRLSKVPRVALS
+644 DRDGRLRAVPRVALS

-665 RIHAAQERGFKAYLT
+665 RIHAAEARGFKAYLT

-695 LPSGLRAS
+695 LPSGLHAD

>member
-1 MDHMDAHGPSSAA
+1 MDAHGPPSAA
-14 EPPGA
+14 ASPSPSGA
-19 PCTPAPDELAR
+19 EAQSELDR
-30 LRAALALSQAREAE
+30 LRTALALSQAREAE
-44 LAAALQAQDQLVQG
+44 LNAQLQRQEQLVQG

-77 RRVPYASD
+77 RRIPYASD
-85 GLFTLFDLDPT
+85 GLFTLFDLDPA

-106 ALIQRMHP
+106 ALVQRVHP
-114 DHRGMLHQWEAE
+114 DHRSMIQRWEVA

-138 LIVCGQGEE
+138 QIVCANGEE
-147 RWIAMQLGIQA
+147 RWIAMQLGIQL
-158 NDEGHRIWYGMLQD
+158 NDDGHRIWYGMLQD
-172 VTVRQKMAHRLV
+172 VTVRQKMAQRLV

-207 PEGEAQLH
+207 PQGEPQLQ

-230 TSAADWLRHYE
+230 TQPGDWQRHYE

-250 VRRLMSTRGLDT
+250 VRQLMTGQGLDT
-262 SKPISYEYRVLLP
+262 SKPISYEYRVQLP

-284 QAMPMPE
+284 QVMPMPE

-353 QMDRSTEFGDT
+353 QMDRSTEFGET

-379 LAVLGDVLDLSRI
+379 LSVLGDVLDLSRI
-392 EAGSLPLSITAQDY
+392 EAGSLPLNITAQDSA
-406 RHVVDDALHLVSDL
+406 HVVDDALHLVSDL
-420 ARRHRVT
+420 ARRHRIT
-427 LRTEGMTPHLAV
+427 LHTEGMVPHLAV
-439 QADRVRLRQVL
+439 RADRVRLRQVL
-450 ANLLVNA
+450 VNLLVNA
-457 IKYNRPGGQVSLSSW
+457 IKYNRPGGQVALSSW
-472 KDGDR
+472 RDGGR
-477 VVLEVQDSGI
+477 IMLEVRDSGI
-487 GLNATQLA
+487 GMDPTQLA
-495 HLFEPFNRLGAEHTG
+495 HLFEPFNRLGAERTG

-520 VHRLVT
+520 VQRLVT
-526 LMQGQIEAQS
+526 LMQGQIEAHS
-536 TPGQGS
+536 VPGQGS
-542 SFRIWLP
+542 CFRIWLP
-549 TASDIP
+549 AASETP

-563 DDAPPNSATDAPMT
+563 DDTPTTPPTDTPMT

-615 ALAQAHPP
+615 ALAQAQPP
-623 DLVLVDMHLGDM
+623 DLMLVDMHLGDM

-644 DRDGRLSKVPRVALS
+644 DRDGRLRAVPRVALS

-665 RIHAAQERGFKAYLT
+665 RIHAAEARGFKAYLT

-695 LPSGLRAS
+695 LPSGLHAD

>member
-1 MDHMDAHGPSSAA
+1 MDAHGPPSAA
-14 EPPGA
+14 ASPSPSGA
-19 PCTPAPDELAR
+19 EAQSELDR
-30 LRAALALSQAREAE
+30 LRTALALSQAREAE
-44 LAAALQAQDQLVQG
+44 LKAQLQRQEQLVQG

-77 RRVPYASD
+77 RRIPYASD
-85 GLFTLFDLDPT
+85 GLFTLFDLDPA

-106 ALIQRMHP
+106 ALVQRLHP
-114 DHRGMLHQWEAE
+114 DHRSMIQRWEVA

-138 LIVCGQGEE
+138 QIVCANGEE
-147 RWIAMQLGIQA
+147 RWIAMQLGIQL
-158 NDEGHRIWYGMLQD
+158 NDDGHRIWYGMLQD
-172 VTVRQKMAHRLV
+172 VTVRQKMAQRLV

-207 PEGEAQLH
+207 PQGERQLQ

-230 TSAADWLRHYE
+230 TQPGDWQRHYE

-250 VRRLMSTRGLDT
+250 VRQLMTGQGLDT
-262 SKPISYEYRVLLP
+262 SKPISYEYRVQLP

-284 QAMPMPE
+284 QVMPMPE

-353 QMDRSTEFGDT
+353 QMDRSTEFGET

-392 EAGSLPLSITAQDY
+392 EAGSLPLNITAQDSA
-406 RHVVDDALHLVSDL
+406 HVVDDALHLVSDL
-420 ARRHRVT
+420 ARRHRIT
-427 LRTEGMTPHLAV
+427 LHTEGMVPHLAV
-439 QADRVRLRQVL
+439 RADRVRLRQVL
-450 ANLLVNA
+450 VNLLVNA
-457 IKYNRPGGQVSLSSW
+457 IKYNRPGGQVALSSW
-472 KDGDR
+472 RDGGR
-477 VVLEVQDSGI
+477 IMLEVRDSGI
-487 GLNATQLA
+487 GMDPTQLA
-495 HLFEPFNRLGAEHTG
+495 HLFEPFNRLGAERTG

-520 VHRLVT
+520 VQRLVT
-526 LMQGQIEAQS
+526 LMQGQIEAHS
-536 TPGQGS
+536 VPGQGS
-542 SFRIWLP
+542 CFRIWLP
-549 TASDIP
+549 AASETP
-555 VDSGAMPL
+555 ADSVAMPL
-563 DDAPPNSATDAPMT
+563 DDTPTTPPTDTPMT

-615 ALAQAHPP
+615 ALAQAQPP
-623 DLVLVDMHLGDM
+623 DLMLVDMHLGDM

-644 DRDGRLSKVPRVALS
+644 DRDGRLRAVPRVALS

-665 RIHAAQERGFKAYLT
+665 RIHAAEARGFKAYLT

-695 LPSGLRAS
+695 LPSGLHAD

>member
-1 MDHMDAHGPSSAA
+1 MDAHGPPSAA
-14 EPPGA
+14 ASPSPSGA
-19 PCTPAPDELAR
+19 EAQSELDR
-30 LRAALALSQAREAE
+30 LRTALALSQAREAE
-44 LAAALQAQDQLVQG
+44 LNAQLQRQEQLVQG

-77 RRVPYASD
+77 RHIPYASD
-85 GLFTLFDLDPT
+85 GLFTLFDLDPA
-96 LAQDPDALFL
+96 LAQDPDALFQ
-106 ALIQRMHP
+106 ALVQRLHP
-114 DHRGMLHQWEAE
+114 DHRSMIQRWEVG

-138 LIVCGQGEE
+138 QIVCANGEE
-147 RWIAMQLGIQA
+147 RWIAMQLGIQL
-158 NDEGHRIWYGMLQD
+158 NDDGHRIWYGMLQD
-172 VTVRQKMAHRLV
+172 VTVRQKMAQRLV

-207 PEGEAQLH
+207 PQGERQLQ

-230 TSAADWLRHYE
+230 TQPGDWQRHYE

-250 VRRLMSTRGLDT
+250 VRQLMTGQGLDT
-262 SKPISYEYRVLLP
+262 SKPISYEYRVQLP

-284 QAMPMPE
+284 QVMPMPE

-353 QMDRSTEFGDT
+353 QMDRSTEFGET

-392 EAGSLPLSITAQDY
+392 EAGSLPPHITAPD
-406 RHVVDDALHLVSDL
+406 RAHLGDDALHPVSDL
-420 ARRHRVT
+420 ARRHRIT
-427 LRTEGMTPHLAV
+427 LHTEGMVPHLAV
-439 QADRVRLRQVL
+439 RADRVRLRQVL
-450 ANLLVNA
+450 VNLLVNA
-457 IKYNRPGGQVSLSSW
+457 IKYTRPGGQVALSSW
-472 KDGDR
+472 RDGGR
-477 VVLEVQDSGI
+477 IMLEVRDSGI
-487 GLNATQLA
+487 GMDPTQLA
-495 HLFEPFNRLGAEHTG
+495 HLFEPFNRLGAERTG

-520 VHRLVT
+520 VQRLVT
-526 LMQGQIEAQS
+526 LMQGQIEAHS
-536 TPGQGS
+536 VPGQGS
-542 SFRIWLP
+542 CFRIWLP
-549 TASDIP
+549 AASETP
-555 VDSGAMPL
+555 ADSVAMPL
-563 DDAPPNSATDAPMT
+563 DDTPTTPSTDTPMT

-615 ALAQAHPP
+615 ALAQAQPP
-623 DLVLVDMHLGDM
+623 DLMLVDMHLGDM

-644 DRDGRLSKVPRVALS
+644 DRDGRLRAVPRVALS

-665 RIHAAQERGFKAYLT
+665 RIHAAEARGFKAYLT

-695 LPSGLRAS
+695 LPSGLHAD

>member
-1 MDHMDAHGPSSAA
+1 MDAHGPPSAA
-14 EPPGA
+14 ASPSPSGA
-19 PCTPAPDELAR
+19 EAQSELDR
-30 LRAALALSQAREAE
+30 LRTALALSQAREAE
-44 LAAALQAQDQLVQG
+44 LNAQLQRQEQLVQG

-69 LDRLPDGH
+69 LDRLPNGH
-77 RRVPYASD
+77 RRIPYASD
-85 GLFTLFDLDPT
+85 GLFTLFDLDPA
-96 LAQDPDALFL
+96 LAQDPDALFQ
-106 ALIQRMHP
+106 ALVQRLHP
-114 DHRGMLHQWEAE
+114 DHRSMIQRWEVA

-138 LIVCGQGEE
+138 QIVCANGEE
-147 RWIAMQLGIQA
+147 RWIAMQLGIQL
-158 NDEGHRIWYGMLQD
+158 NDDGHRIWYGMLQD
-172 VTVRQKMAHRLV
+172 VTVRQKMAQRLV

-207 PEGEAQLH
+207 PQGERQLQ

-230 TSAADWLRHYE
+230 TQPGDWQRHYE

-250 VRRLMSTRGLDT
+250 VRQLMTGQGLDT
-262 SKPISYEYRVLLP
+262 SKPISYEYRVQLP

-284 QAMPMPE
+284 QVMPMPE

-353 QMDRSTEFGDT
+353 QMDRSTEFGET

-392 EAGSLPLSITAQDY
+392 EAGSLPLNITAQDSA
-406 RHVVDDALHLVSDL
+406 HVVDDALHLVSDL
-420 ARRHRVT
+420 ARRHRIT
-427 LRTEGMTPHLAV
+427 LHTEGMVPHLAV
-439 QADRVRLRQVL
+439 RADRVRLRQV
-450 ANLLVNA
+450 LVNA
-457 IKYNRPGGQVSLSSW
+457 IKYNRPGGQVALSSW
-472 KDGDR
+472 RDGGR
-477 VVLEVQDSGI
+477 IMLEVRDSGI
-487 GLNATQLA
+487 GMDPTQLA
-495 HLFEPFNRLGAEHTG
+495 HLFEPFNRLGAERTG

-520 VHRLVT
+520 VQRLVT
-526 LMQGQIEAQS
+526 LMQGQIEAHS
-536 TPGQGS
+536 VPGQGS
-542 SFRIWLP
+542 CFRIWLP
-549 TASDIP
+549 AASETP
-555 VDSGAMPL
+555 ADSVAMPL
-563 DDAPPNSATDAPMT
+563 DDTPTTPSTDTPMT

-615 ALAQAHPP
+615 ALAQAQPP
-623 DLVLVDMHLGDM
+623 DLMLVDMHLGDM

-644 DRDGRLSKVPRVALS
+644 DRDGRLRAVPRVALS

-665 RIHAAQERGFKAYLT
+665 RIHAAEARGFKAYLT

-695 LPSGLRAS
+695 LPSGLHAD

>member
-1 MDHMDAHGPSSAA
+1 MDAHGPPSAA
-14 EPPGA
+14 ASPSPSGA
-19 PCTPAPDELAR
+19 EAQSELDR
-30 LRAALALSQAREAE
+30 LRTALALSQAREAE
-44 LAAALQAQDQLVQG
+44 LNAQLQRQEQLVQG

-77 RRVPYASD
+77 RHIPYASD
-85 GLFTLFDLDPT
+85 GLFTLFDLDPA
-96 LAQDPDALFL
+96 LAQDPDALFQ
-106 ALIQRMHP
+106 ALVQRLHP
-114 DHRGMLHQWEAE
+114 DHRSMIQRWEVA

-138 LIVCGQGEE
+138 QIVCANGEE
-147 RWIAMQLGIQA
+147 RWIAMQLGIQL
-158 NDEGHRIWYGMLQD
+158 NDDGHRIWYGMLQD
-172 VTVRQKMAHRLV
+172 VTVRQKMAQRLV

-207 PEGEAQLH
+207 PQGERQLQ

-230 TSAADWLRHYE
+230 TQPGDWQRHYE

-250 VRRLMSTRGLDT
+250 VRQLMTGQGLDT
-262 SKPISYEYRVLLP
+262 SKPISYEYRVQLP

-284 QAMPMPE
+284 QVMPMPE

-353 QMDRSTEFGDT
+353 QMDRSTEFGET

-392 EAGSLPLSITAQDY
+392 EAGSLPLNITAQDSA
-406 RHVVDDALHLVSDL
+406 HVVDDALHLVSDL
-420 ARRHRVT
+420 ARRHRIT
-427 LRTEGMTPHLAV
+427 LHTEGMVPHLAV
-439 QADRVRLRQVL
+439 RADRVRLRQVL
-450 ANLLVNA
+450 VNLLVNA
-457 IKYNRPGGQVSLSSW
+457 IKYNRPGGQVALSSW
-472 KDGDR
+472 RDGGR
-477 VVLEVQDSGI
+477 IMLEVRDSGI
-487 GLNATQLA
+487 GMDPTQLA
-495 HLFEPFNRLGAEHTG
+495 HLFEPFNRLGAERTG

-520 VHRLVT
+520 VQRLVT
-526 LMQGQIEAQS
+526 LMQGQIEAHS
-536 TPGQGS
+536 VPGQGS
-542 SFRIWLP
+542 CFRIWLP
-549 TASDIP
+549 AASEAP
-555 VDSGAMPL
+555 ADSVAMPL
-563 DDAPPNSATDAPMT
+563 DDTPTTPSTDTPMT

-615 ALAQAHPP
+615 ALAQAQPP
-623 DLVLVDMHLGDM
+623 DLMLVDMHLGDM

-644 DRDGRLSKVPRVALS
+644 DRDGRLRAVPRVALS

-665 RIHAAQERGFKAYLT
+665 RIHAAEARGFKAYLT

-695 LPSGLRAS
+695 LPSGLHAD

>member
-1 MDHMDAHGPSSAA
+1 MDAHGPPSAA
-14 EPPGA
+14 ASPSPSGA
-19 PCTPAPDELAR
+19 EAQSELDR
-30 LRAALALSQAREAE
+30 LRTALALSQAREAE
-44 LAAALQAQDQLVQG
+44 LNAQLQRQEQLVQG

-69 LDRLPDGH
+69 LDRLPNGH
-77 RRVPYASD
+77 RRIPYASD
-85 GLFTLFDLDPT
+85 GLFTLFDLDPA
-96 LAQDPDALFL
+96 LAQDPDALVQ
-106 ALIQRMHP
+106 ALIQRLHP
-114 DHRGMLHQWEAE
+114 DHRSMIQRWEVA

-138 LIVCGQGEE
+138 QIVCANGEE
-147 RWIAMQLGIQA
+147 RWIAMQLGIQL
-158 NDEGHRIWYGMLQD
+158 NDDGHRIWYGMLQD
-172 VTVRQKMAHRLV
+172 VTVRQKMAQRLV

-207 PEGEAQLH
+207 PQGEPQLQ

-230 TSAADWLRHYE
+230 TQPGDWQRHYE

-250 VRRLMSTRGLDT
+250 VRQLMTGQGLDT
-262 SKPISYEYRVLLP
+262 SKPISYEYRVQLP

-284 QAMPMPE
+284 QVMPMPE

-353 QMDRSTEFGDT
+353 QMDRSTEFGET

-392 EAGSLPLSITAQDY
+392 EAGSLPLNITAQDSA
-406 RHVVDDALHLVSDL
+406 HVVDDALHLVSDL
-420 ARRHRVT
+420 ARRHRIT
-427 LRTEGMTPHLAV
+427 LHTEGMVPHLAV
-439 QADRVRLRQVL
+439 RADRVRLRQVL
-450 ANLLVNA
+450 VNLLVNA
-457 IKYNRPGGQVSLSSW
+457 IKYNRPGGQVALSSW
-472 KDGDR
+472 RDGGR
-477 VVLEVQDSGI
+477 IMLEVRDSGI
-487 GLNATQLA
+487 GMDPTQLA
-495 HLFEPFNRLGAEHTG
+495 HLFEPFNRLGAERTG

-520 VHRLVT
+520 VQRLVT
-526 LMQGQIEAQS
+526 LMQGQIEAHS
-536 TPGQGS
+536 VPGQGS
-542 SFRIWLP
+542 CFRIWLP
-549 TASDIP
+549 AASETP
-555 VDSGAMPL
+555 ADSVAMPL
-563 DDAPPNSATDAPMT
+563 DDTPTTPSTDTPMT

-615 ALAQAHPP
+615 ALAQAQPP
-623 DLVLVDMHLGDM
+623 DLMLVDMHLGDM

-644 DRDGRLSKVPRVALS
+644 DRDGRLRAVPRVALS

-665 RIHAAQERGFKAYLT
+665 RIHAAEARGFKAYLT

-695 LPSGLRAS
+695 LPSGLHAD